1 MCGCNRSKAKSFNQ
15 RRNTRLA
22 SGRSTEPNIQANIKP
37 KTQGVSQERRDIE
50 KRRRQIIRK
59 TFGK

>member
-15 RRNTRLA
+15 RKNTKII
-22 SGRSTEPNIQANIKP
+22 SGRNKTEETPPANVTKGISK
-37 KTQGVSQERRDIE
+37 ERRDIE

>member
-15 RRNTRLA
+15 RRNTKIA
-22 SGRSTEPNIQANIKP
+22 NGRSPEPNVPANLKP
-37 KTQGVSQERRDIE
+37 KNQGVSQDRRNLE
-50 KRRRQIIRK
+50 KRRRQIIKK